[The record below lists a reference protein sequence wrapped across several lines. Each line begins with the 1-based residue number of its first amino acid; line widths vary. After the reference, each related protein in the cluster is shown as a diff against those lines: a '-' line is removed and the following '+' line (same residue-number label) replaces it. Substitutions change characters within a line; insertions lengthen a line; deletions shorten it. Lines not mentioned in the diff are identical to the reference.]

1 MAGPKV
7 QQSASSGPVVKRQRT
22 RHEGEKHVATQIRQS
37 KIFAPFRVSFH
48 SATKHLRTTD
58 FMIDC
63 WPCVAYKCTI
73 YSTPAR
79 QNDLPDHN
87 LSRPLSPNVRPQART
102 QSRLHNST
110 ANPRGDYCDSSME
123 QGRLCSLVKLQE
135 RTRARRVGIPAREK
149 DC

>member
-7 QQSASSGPVVKRQRT
+7 QQSASSGPVVKRQKR
-22 RHEGEKHVATQIRQS
+22 RDSEKHVASQIRQS

-58 FMIDC
+58 DMTDR
-63 WPCVAYKCTI
+63 WPCFAYKCSLHSAPT
-73 YSTPAR
+73 R
-79 QNDLPDHN
+79 QDDLPDHY
-87 LSRPLSPNVRPQART
+87 LGRPLSPNVRPQART

-110 ANPRGDYCDSSME
+110 PNPRGDYCNSSME

-135 RTRARRVGIPAREK
+135 RRRVRRVGIPAREK
-149 DC
+149 D